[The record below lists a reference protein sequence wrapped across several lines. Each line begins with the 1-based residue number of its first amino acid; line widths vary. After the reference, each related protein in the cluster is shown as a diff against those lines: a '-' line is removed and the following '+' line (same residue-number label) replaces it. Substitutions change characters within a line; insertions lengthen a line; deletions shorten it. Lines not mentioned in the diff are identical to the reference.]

1 MSCRGPLKACIPLPI
16 EEDILQDV
24 VKSAKDFA
32 VTHGI
37 GMRYKDKYEE
47 ESLYF
52 APFVLLPSV
61 FPKQP
66 FQDVVDIQP
75 VLNELMHRVAHDQEF
90 LTKTLS
96 QTIECD
102 EFTKKLFDIYDC
114 VMNEGIT
121 QCLSLGILRS
131 DFMLDCHQNNSAF
144 CCMKQVE
151 INSIASGFG
160 WLGPAS
166 QLIHRYVLTELGRYD
181 LVKNLPKNT
190 TLENIA
196 SSMIQAWKVYG
207 SSMSVILFI
216 VEDITYNIC
225 DQRLLQFK
233 IQELAPEIKI
243 IRKTLTQVFNEGKLG
258 SSKKE
263 LFFQDQEVALVYFRC
278 GYSPCQYPSD
288 DEWKARLMIERSL
301 AIKCPSI
308 YYHLAGTK
316 KVQQEL
322 SVPGVLERFLGKDNP
337 NIQEIRKLFAGLYP
351 LNLNEEGDRTLE
363 MVLNAPEKFVLK
375 PQREGGGNNI
385 YGSDIKTFFSE
396 LKEPKERNAYIV
408 MDRIW
413 PPITPNYLI
422 VSGKKDLQ
430 IEDCVSELGI
440 FGCILGSE
448 DSILFNQQSGHM
460 LRTKSNSSNEGGVA
474 SGSGALDSVLL
485 MDIELKDKDS
495 NLQN

>member
-114 VMNEGIT
+114 VRNEGIT
-121 QCLSLGILRS
+121 QGVVLGILRS
-131 DFMLDCHQNNSAF
+131 DYMSCLSSNLAA
-144 CCMKQVE
+144 KQIE
-151 INSIASGFG
+151 INTIASSFG
-160 WLGPAS
+160 AVSSHLKD
-166 QLIHRYVLTELGRYD
+166 LHKYVLTELGRYD

-351 LNLNEEGDRTLE
+351 LNLNEEGDQTLE

-385 YGSDIKTFFSE
+385 YGSDIKNLFFRVE
-396 LKEPKERNAYIV
+396 GTER
-408 MDRIW
+408 
-413 PPITPNYLI
+413 
-422 VSGKKDLQ
+422 KKCDLQ

-448 DSILFNQQSGHM
+448 NSILFNQQSGHM

>member
-114 VMNEGIT
+114 VRNEGIT
-121 QCLSLGILRS
+121 QGVVLGILRS
-131 DFMLDCHQNNSAF
+131 DYMSCLSSNLAA
-144 CCMKQVE
+144 KQIE
-151 INSIASGFG
+151 INTIASSFG
-160 WLGPAS
+160 AVSSHLKD
-166 QLIHRYVLTELGRYD
+166 LHKYVLTELGRYD

-351 LNLNEEGDRTLE
+351 LNLNEEGDQTLE

-448 DSILFNQQSGHM
+448 NSILFNQQSGHM